1 MAGAAAAGSLAW
13 LSPCAAS
20 AGNPMH
26 PYLEQILTT
35 QTVLTPEGN
44 RVAINSQITREQGLF
59 LQDLLREIRPR
70 VSLEIGVAFG
80 ISSMFICEVLMELG
94 AARHI
99 CIDSGPL
106 RRESGELDRYGL
118 GLLNLERCG
127 YGALVEA
134 YALPSEIA
142 LPALLQQGRKID
154 FVFIDGWH
162 TFDHCLL
169 DFFYANRLL
178 NVGGA
183 VVFHDADGPPV
194 KKVIRYASRYPS
206 YRRLGETRRP
216 RLPSAGRRNGV
227 RKIGGFALDLLRL
240 LRPNPPTCVALR
252 KVAEDERS
260 WSWYE
265 KF

>member
-1 MAGAAAAGSLAW
+1 M
-13 LSPCAAS
+13 
-20 AGNPMH
+20 N
-26 PYLEQILTT
+26 PYLKEILETK
-35 QTVLTPEGN
+35 TVLTPKGDRRE
-44 RVAINSQITREQGLF
+44 INSQITLEQGLF
-59 LQDLLREIRPR
+59 LQNVLREIRPR

-80 ISSMFICEVLMELG
+80 ISSMFICEVLQELG
-94 AARHI
+94 ALKHI
-99 CIDSGPL
+99 CIDVGPVTK
-106 RRESGELDRYGL
+106 EGSEEPDRYGL

-127 YGALVEA
+127 YGELIEA
-134 YALPSEIA
+134 YELPSEIA
-142 LPALLQQGRKID
+142 LPELLRKGQKVD

-194 KKVIRYASRYPS
+194 KKTIRYACRYPA
-206 YRRLGETRRP
+206 YRRLGEIRRP
-216 RLPSAGRRNGV
+216 RIFGAAGRDGI
-227 RKIGGFALDLLRL
+227 RKIGGAALDIFRL

-252 KVAEDERS
+252 KVAEDDRS